1 MLIFGKIIC
10 NYNPESMKKLI
21 FSSKPFALDFAL
33 ALLRIGS
40 AAMMLT
46 HGWAKIADFTNKLG
60 TFRDPLG
67 VGPAVSLQ
75 LAIFSEFFCAIL
87 LLLGFMTRICL
98 LPLGFTMFV
107 AAFMVHADDPFAS
120 KEKALLFLLIFV
132 VLSITGPGRLSL
144 DAQINR
150 KRY

>member
-1 MLIFGKIIC
+1 
-10 NYNPESMKKLI
+10 MKKLL
-21 FSSKPFALDFAL
+21 FSTKPFAIDFAL
-33 ALLRIGS
+33 ALLRVGS
-40 AAMMLT
+40 AGMMLT

-60 TFRDPLG
+60 TFSDPLG
-67 VGPAVSLQ
+67 LGPAVSLQ

-87 LLLGFMTRICL
+87 LLLGFMTRISL
-98 LPLGFTMFV
+98 IPLSITMFV
-107 AAFMVHADDPFAS
+107 AAFMAHADDPFPS